1 MKQILI
7 VIPTY
12 DEVDNIRPLIAAIT
26 AVFRRQCIYSADLL
40 FVDDNSTDGTAEVI
54 RELQSGNRNIHLLTG
69 PKAGLGKAYIRGLTH
84 GLQQKP
90 YFAVIMMDADLSHD
104 PEDIPA
110 LLAGLEKGADYVI
123 GSRYVPGGRTE
134 HGYSLFRRLQSI
146 IANAT
151 AKLFVDL
158 KMDVKDLTGGFK
170 AIRRTSL
177 EQVRLQ
183 DIGASGYVFQ
193 VNLLYEFAKRDYV
206 IREVPITFRARKSGT
221 SKLGLRDI
229 TEFLQLTYSLNPYS
243 KPRRM
248 IRFGTVGAIGTGVN
262 LAVLVG
268 LVQVFRLDVM
278 IAYLAALQTSIV
290 CNFFLNNWYTFK
302 DTSVDRTGKRYA
314 RLGKLFHYNLVAL
327 GGATIAWLVFSVGFR
342 GLQLHYVL
350 ADALGIIAAMS
361 WNYWL
366 SVRVVWPIIDAPVTE
381 TADLQHELQ
390 EA

>member
-12 DEVDNIRPLIAAIT
+12 NEVDNIRPLVADIT
-26 AVFRRQCIYSADLL
+26 AVFRKQRGYSADLL
-40 FVDDNSTDGTAEVI
+40 FVDDNSTDGTASVI
-54 RELQSGNRNIHLLTG
+54 RELQAGNKGIDLLTG
-69 PKAGLGKAYIRGLTH
+69 TKAGLGKAYIRGLVY
-84 GLQQKP
+84 GLQQQK
-90 YFAVIMMDADLSHD
+90 YFAVIMMDADLSHN

-110 LLAGLEKGADYVI
+110 LLAGLEKKADYVI
-123 GSRYVPGGRTE
+123 GSRYVAGGRTE
-134 HGYSLFRRLQSI
+134 HGYSVFRRLQSI

-151 AKLFVDL
+151 AKLFIDL
-158 KMDVKDLTGGFK
+158 KTDVKDLTGGFK
-170 AIRRTSL
+170 AIRSTSL
-177 EQVRLQ
+177 EQIRLQ

-193 VNLLYEFAKRDYV
+193 VNLLYEFAKRNYV
-206 IREVPITFRARKSGT
+206 IREVPITFRARRSGK

-229 TEFLQLTYSLNPYS
+229 TEFLQLTYNLNPYS
-243 KPRRM
+243 RLRRM
-248 IRFGTVGAIGTGVN
+248 IRFGTVGAIGAGVN
-262 LAVLVG
+262 LAVLVV

-302 DTSVDRTGKRYA
+302 ASTEPSQTNKRFG
-314 RLGKLFHYNLVAL
+314 RLGRLFHYNLVAL
-327 GGATIAWLVFSVGFR
+327 GGATIAWLVFSVAFR
-342 GLQLHYVL
+342 LQLHYVL

-366 SVRVVWPIIDAPVTE
+366 SVRVVWPIIDAPAVE